1 MSPDA
6 TPAPAPPPPEWPPL
20 PITERRVLGVL
31 VEKQKTSKS
40 SDAYPLTL
48 NALTLGCNQKS
59 NRDPVLD
66 LTDDDVEETLSALQ
80 KKVLVSRI
88 TGGRVDRFRHLLYD
102 AWTKNGPQLA
112 VLAELL
118 LRGPQTKGELRGR
131 AARMDP
137 IDTLEALDEVLAP
150 LVERRLVVYLTP
162 PDRRGAMLTHGFHLP
177 DEFARLK
184 AHHGSMASAEPDA
197 GPVRVAPPVVDS
209 RLTDALADIAALKTA
224 VSNLESQVADLKK
237 QLGLPPATPSP
248 GE

>member
-6 TPAPAPPPPEWPPL
+6 TPPPPPPAAEWPPL
-20 PITERRVLGVL
+20 PVTERRVLGVL

-80 KKVLVSRI
+80 PKGLVMRI
-88 TGGRVDRFRHLLYD
+88 TGGRVDRFKHLLYD
-102 AWTKNGPQLA
+102 KWTNSGPQLA

-150 LVERRLVVYLTP
+150 LVARRLVVYLTP
-162 PDRRGAMLTHGFHLP
+162 ADRRGAVLTHGFHLA
-177 DEFARLK
+177 DEFSRLK
-184 AHHGSMASAEPDA
+184 AHHGSLAVEPDA
-197 GPVRVAPPVVDS
+197 PARAAPPAVDA
-209 RLTDALADIAALKTA
+209 RLTDALADIAALKAA
-224 VSNLESQVADLKK
+224 VASLEAQVAELKK
-237 QLGLPPATPSP
+237 HHAPPSP
-248 GE
+248 GD

>member
-6 TPAPAPPPPEWPPL
+6 TPPPPPTDWPPL

-31 VEKQKTSKS
+31 IEKQKTSKS
-40 SDAYPLTL
+40 ADAYPLTL

-80 KKVLVSRI
+80 KKGLVMRI
-88 TGGRVDRFRHLLYD
+88 SSGRVDRFRHLLYD

-137 IDTLEALDEVLAP
+137 IDTLDTLEEVVKP
-150 LVERRLVVYLTP
+150 LVERRLVVYLNA
-162 PDRRGAMLTHGFHLP
+162 PDRRGTAVSHGFHPP
-177 DEFARLK
+177 DELARLK
-184 AHHGSMASAEPDA
+184 AHHASAPASAAEPDA
-197 GPVRVAPPVVDS
+197 GPTRSPAVAALEA
-209 RLTDALADIAALKTA
+209 RLADALADIAALKAA
-224 VSNLESQVADLKK
+224 VATLEGHVSDLKTR
-237 QLGLPPATPSP
+237 LGPPPATP
-248 GE
+248 